1 MCLTLLS
8 TLMLMTRDSKG
19 KKSVTT
25 DLLILTYG
33 SSSKPSRESLICNRL
48 RKDRKQNC
56 NNNMPKYIIWTTVRT
71 WSIAWPMFRCTCTV
85 WHQNKILLALELNR
99 CGHTEKQYRIVSILL
114 VFDFCQSQNKP
125 NTRAYMGWCKRG
137 ERSGLLTLEL
147 ARIPKKYPEKKPGS
161 TPEPPEY
168 LHPKYDSRR
177 GRCTLWIAQIKT
189 LFFKDLG
196 LFFPCEINSLIPE
209 GYKAI
214 NRYK

>member
-114 VFDFCQSQNKP
+114 VFDFCKSQNKP

-137 ERSGLLTLEL
+137 EWSGLPQPRARTHTKIIPRKKIWIHIWTTWIPASKIWQQTRTL
-147 ARIPKKYPEKKPGS
+147 Y
-161 TPEPPEY
+161 TMN
-168 LHPKYDSRR
+168 
-177 GRCTLWIAQIKT
+177 CTD
-189 LFFKDLG
+189 KD
-196 LFFPCEINSLIPE
+196 FIFQRFRFIFPLRN
-209 GYKAI
+209 
-214 NRYK
+214 

>member
-1 MCLTLLS
+1 MS
-8 TLMLMTRDSKG
+8 HFVINSDADDKG
-19 KKSVTT
+19 FEEEKSVTT

-137 ERSGLLTLEL
+137 EWSGLPQPRARTHTKKIPRKKNLDPHLNHLNTCIQNMAADEDVVHYEL
-147 ARIPKKYPEKKPGS
+147 LR
-161 TPEPPEY
+161 
-168 LHPKYDSRR
+168 
-177 GRCTLWIAQIKT
+177 
-189 LFFKDLG
+189 
-196 LFFPCEINSLIPE
+196 
-209 GYKAI
+209 
-214 NRYK
+214 